1 MANKFKLGDTVKCT
15 CAYSGNEWIKDQ
27 IGTVCHI
34 YSESEY
40 GIDFDKDVGGHT
52 CNDTCIE
59 GHGWAIP
66 AKYLERAI
74 PKEAKILI
82 YHMKNTVIA
91 KLLDGK
97 KVIAQS
103 TAQCSPD
110 DTFNFL
116 TGAQIALLRLART
129 QHVKH
134 IIPKEAFESFEII

>member
-15 CAYSGNEWIKDQ
+15 CAYSGNEDVKDQ

-40 GIDFDKDVGGHT
+40 GIDFGKDVDGHT
-52 CNDTCIE
+52 CVGKCID

-74 PKEAKILI
+74 PKKVKVLI
-82 YHMKNTVIA
+82 YHMENTVVA

-97 KVIAQS
+97 TLIAQGE
-103 TAQCSPD
+103 ARCSQN
-110 DTFNFL
+110 DTFNLL
-116 TGAQIALLRLART
+116 TGAQIALLRLARA
-129 QHVKH
+129 QHVKP
-134 IIPKEAFESFEII
+134 IIPKEVFDDFEII